1 MLSKPIISSCAT
13 AIIILACC
21 GVIWISLRCWRYRT
35 ASNKD
40 VDLESAAK
48 STEDGPHLPVGGVN
62 TSNIAATNGSPRPDG
77 KFLHAVSW
85 EEWWTYDGISGP
97 AFWGLIN
104 PEWSLCNKGR
114 RQSPVNL
121 EPQRLLFDPNLR
133 PMHID
138 KHRQPYLVGIGN
150 LRCFCAAAHVQ

>member
-77 KFLHAVSW
+77 KCASVSKYLQLNGQKYPLVCR
-85 EEWWTYDGISGP
+85 ETLTLRSAGQCN
-97 AFWGLIN
+97 GL
-104 PEWSLCNKGR
+104 
-114 RQSPVNL
+114 L
-121 EPQRLLFDPNLR
+121 E
-133 PMHID
+133 
-138 KHRQPYLVGIGN
+138 
-150 LRCFCAAAHVQ
+150 AA